1 LSSDQELNY
10 LEKEKEYVK
19 QLIKE
24 KKIAFPLDQG
34 QKVETYQNIS
44 YLLAKIYWR
53 ADWSK
58 IAKSKKIRAEDV
70 FQHKIK
76 VAGAM
81 QSIPR
86 FVDKLC
92 NLLSLQ
98 NVAISSQIIDELEIE
113 QKETK
118 RILREESIYI
128 SRKAIELAKLLKEA
142 RKKGE
147 F

>member
-1 LSSDQELNY
+1 MSSDQELNY

>member
-1 LSSDQELNY
+1 LSSDKELDY
-10 LEKEKEYVK
+10 LEKEKEYVEK
-19 QLIKE
+19 LIMEE
-24 KKIAFPLDQG
+24 KITFPLDQG
-34 QKVETYQNIS
+34 EKIETYRNLA

-70 FQHKIK
+70 FQHRIK
-76 VAGAM
+76 VAGAV

-98 NVAISSQIIDELEIE
+98 NVAISSKIIDELEKE

-128 SRKAIELAKLLKEA
+128 SRKAIELAKLLREA